1 MKRDI
6 ILSGVGGQGIL
17 SIATVIGAA
26 ALKEG
31 LHIKQAEVHGMSQ
44 RGGDVQSNLRISSD
58 EILSDLIPQGAADII
73 ISLEPMEA
81 LRYVPYL
88 NPEGWVIAN
97 TTPFVNI
104 DNYPE
109 PEAVLAELGKRKHAI
124 LIDVDAIAKEQSS
137 PRAANI
143 VLLGAAAP
151 FLGLDA
157 DKFEAGIRSIFARK
171 GEQIVEMNLKAFRA
185 GYEYAQKTPQVMAAL
200 IPQKMFDEQLAAMD
214 IENFAQ
220 ATIRQVGAVGGA
232 LEKNSGTEFLH
243 LEMGVP
249 GLPPE
254 TVGVEAEQQALA
266 QGHAS
271 IYPSI
276 TGIAPLKS
284 EASRFVK
291 AFLDIDVAPEGCI
304 PTVGSMQGGFCLF
317 QISSQCDPKKDTIL
331 FIDPGF
337 PVQRQQVRI
346 LGIKH
351 ESFDIYD
358 FRAEKLGPKLESYL
372 KQGNVA
378 AIIYSNPNNPAWI
391 CLTESELRTIGEL
404 ANKYDTIVLED
415 LAYMGM
421 DFRKELGHPF
431 QAPFQATAARY
442 TDNYVL
448 MISGSKIFSY
458 AGQRIAIAAIS
469 DKLRNR
475 FYPALKERY
484 GIGRFAESY
493 ALTFLYAASSGAS
506 HSAQYALAAMFKAAA
521 DGKLDFVGHTR
532 EYAHRAHRVKELF
545 ERHGF
550 HIVYD
555 KDQDEHV
562 SDGFFFTV
570 GYGSMPSSDL
580 VAALLRYG
588 ICAISLTSTGSLQN
602 GVRVC
607 VSQMNREE
615 QYDLLDRRLR
625 DFAQDYA
632 RK

>member
-1 MKRDI
+1 MGRLPIDRSVLDSALERMDI
-6 ILSGVGGQGIL
+6 
-17 SIATVIGAA
+17 
-26 ALKEG
+26 
-31 LHIKQAEVHGMSQ
+31 
-44 RGGDVQSNLRISSD
+44 
-58 EILSDLIPQGAADII
+58 ADI
-73 ISLEPMEA
+73 
-81 LRYVPYL
+81 
-88 NPEGWVIAN
+88 
-97 TTPFVNI
+97 
-104 DNYPE
+104 
-109 PEAVLAELGKRKHAI
+109 
-124 LIDVDAIAKEQSS
+124 
-137 PRAANI
+137 
-143 VLLGAAAP
+143 
-151 FLGLDA
+151 
-157 DKFEAGIRSIFARK
+157 
-171 GEQIVEMNLKAFRA
+171 
-185 GYEYAQKTPQVMAAL
+185 
-200 IPQKMFDEQLAAMD
+200 
-214 IENFAQ
+214 AQ
-220 ATIRQVGAVGGA
+220 ATIRQ
-232 LEKNSGTEFLH
+232 SGDIARVMETQTGMEFLH

-254 TVGVEAEQQALA
+254 KAGVEAECRALQSGVASQYPNMFGIPELKQQ
-266 QGHAS
+266 
-271 IYPSI
+271 
-276 TGIAPLKS
+276 T
-284 EASRFVK
+284 SRFIR
-291 AFLDIDVAPEGCI
+291 AFLDVGVAPQGCI
-304 PTVGSMQGGFCLF
+304 PTVGSMQGSFTAFLLC
-317 QISSQCDPKKDTIL
+317 SQLAPGKDTIL

-337 PVQRQQVRI
+337 PVQRNQVQI
-346 LGIKH
+346 LDIPSA
-351 ESFDIYD
+351 SFDIYEY
-358 FRAEKLGPKLESYL
+358 RAEKLGPKLESYL
-372 KQGNVA
+372 AQGNIA
-378 AIIYSNPNNPAWI
+378 AIVYSNPNNPAWI
-391 CLTESELRTIGEL
+391 CLTEDELRTIGEL
-404 ANKYDTIVLED
+404 ATRYDAIVIED
-415 LAYMGM
+415 LAYLCM
-421 DFRKELGHPF
+421 DFRKPLGRPF
-431 QAPFQATAARY
+431 EAPYQATVARY
-442 TDNYVL
+442 TDNYIL